1 MGTMR
6 YLACLLVAMLGCAA
20 TFGSAARATDLRDT
34 TAVAVL
40 GQDAALQAL
49 YAARNA
55 APLWTGD
62 PAADARRSTM
72 LALLA
77 LEHRTELA
85 TPDAT
90 ALGDRFADPSPA
102 AETAAELALSRAAL
116 AYLTRRDGGAEVPTV
131 LALTVLQ
138 RLGPPVPTRPLAVA
152 LTELEVVRDLGGWRA
167 VGTVPGPLPTT
178 APVAVVSP
186 ELDVAPS
193 LPPRK
198 ELPEP
203 VSLRQRLVQSADLPA
218 PYLQGEAMDQWLV
231 DAVRRFQKRHG
242 LAPDGV
248 VGRATLAA
256 LNAPVADQIAQV
268 RINLARPVQD
278 RSLLP
283 RYVEVN
289 IPGYELRLVD
299 HGQVILRSRVVVGE
313 KDKPTPIFDDR
324 IRYIEFNPSWYVPD
338 SITPELVD
346 KEQQKPGYLAKN
358 GFYWRT
364 AAETGVVDR
373 LVQRPGPDNALGRVK
388 FLFPNHD
395 AIYLHDTPQRGAFGR
410 NNRSLSHGCVRV
422 EKHFELAL
430 ALLRDQGWDA
440 GRLDATFAA
449 QKTRRVA
456 LSQPVPVFLD
466 YRTAYLDD
474 DGRLNLRDD
483 LYGHDSDGTM
493 TFAGKGLR
501 PEPPPMPAP
510 LLVGDPPA
518 PIRPPVPIPST
529 RRQLQPQSTAI
540 EISAAPS

>member
-6 YLACLLVAMLGCAA
+6 YIACLLVALLGCAGGL
-20 TFGSAARATDLRDT
+20 GSAARAADLRDT

-49 YAARNA
+49 YAARNE

-62 PAADARRSTM
+62 PAADGRRSTM

-77 LEHRTELA
+77 LEHRAEPA

-116 AYLTRRDGGAEVPTV
+116 AYLTRRNGGAEVPAE

-138 RLGPPVPTRPLAVA
+138 RLGPPVPARPLAVA
-152 LTELEVVRDLGGWRA
+152 LSELQVVRDLGGWRT
-167 VGTVPGPLPTT
+167 VGTVPGPLPVT
-178 APVAVVSP
+178 APLAVVSP
-186 ELDVAPS
+186 EVDVAPS

-218 PYLQGEAMDQWLV
+218 PYLQGGEMDQWLV

-278 RSLLP
+278 RSSAAALCRGEYPRLRAAPGRPRPGGPALAGRRRREGQADTDLRRPHPLHRVQPVLVRARQHHAGAGGQGAAKARLSRQERVLLAHSPP
-283 RYVEVN
+283 R
-289 IPGYELRLVD
+289 PA
-299 HGQVILRSRVVVGE
+299 
-313 KDKPTPIFDDR
+313 
-324 IRYIEFNPSWYVPD
+324 PS
-338 SITPELVD
+338 S
-346 KEQQKPGYLAKN
+346 
-358 GFYWRT
+358 
-364 AAETGVVDR
+364 DR

-388 FLFPNHD
+388 FLFP
-395 AIYLHDTPQRGAFGR
+395 T
-410 NNRSLSHGCVRV
+410 
-422 EKHFELAL
+422 
-430 ALLRDQGWDA
+430 
-440 GRLDATFAA
+440 
-449 QKTRRVA
+449 
-456 LSQPVPVFLD
+456 
-466 YRTAYLDD
+466 
-474 DGRLNLRDD
+474 
-483 LYGHDSDGTM
+483 TM
-493 TFAGKGLR
+493 
-501 PEPPPMPAP
+501 
-510 LLVGDPPA
+510 
-518 PIRPPVPIPST
+518 PST
-529 RRQLQPQSTAI
+529 CTTPRSAVP
-540 EISAAPS
+540 SAATIAA